1 MMNLI
6 EIKNVSKKFNENIV
20 VNNVSLSIKKG
31 SIVGIIGRNGSG
43 KTVLLKMISSL
54 YYPTEGEII
63 LNNVNIQNDL
73 GILIDTGFMN
83 NISGYEN
90 LKILSNLNNKT
101 NDSDI
106 IEIMKLVT
114 LEPFSKKKYK
124 DYSTGMK
131 QKLKIAQA
139 IMDKP
144 KVLILDEPFNGLD
157 KESVKY
163 FRELFLNMN
172 KEGTTIII
180 TSHYK
185 EDIDI
190 LCKEVYEMDNGI
202 INKIN
207 I

>member
-54 YYPTEGEII
+54 YYPTEGDII
-63 LNNVNIQNDL
+63 LNNVNIQNDF
-73 GILIDTGFMN
+73 GTLIDTGFMN

-101 NDSDI
+101 NNSDI

-114 LEPFSKKKYK
+114 LDPFSKKNI
-124 DYSTGMK
+124 
-131 QKLKIAQA
+131 KIIQQVWS
-139 IMDKP
+139 K
-144 KVLILDEPFNGLD
+144 N
-157 KESVKY
+157 
-163 FRELFLNMN
+163 
-172 KEGTTIII
+172 
-180 TSHYK
+180 
-185 EDIDI
+185 
-190 LCKEVYEMDNGI
+190 
-202 INKIN
+202 
-207 I
+207 